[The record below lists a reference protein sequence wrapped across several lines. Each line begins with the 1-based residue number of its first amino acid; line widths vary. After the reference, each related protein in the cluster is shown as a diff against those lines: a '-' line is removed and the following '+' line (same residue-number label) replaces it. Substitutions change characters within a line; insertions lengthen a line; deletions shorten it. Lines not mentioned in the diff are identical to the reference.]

1 MHKTANQI
9 SNLVDPIFHG
19 VNILFVLSF
28 ANEDGGT
35 SHSNYYLPKVTTKDY
50 NAMINSKRF
59 WLANKY

>member
-35 SHSNYYLPKVTTKDY
+35 SHSSYYLPEVTIKDY
-50 NAMINSKRF
+50 NTMINS
-59 WLANKY
+59 